1 MSGASGATGRTIVTV
16 TPNPSLD
23 RTVEVVELTRGAVL
37 RAEASRV
44 DPGGKGVN
52 VSRVLARFG
61 HPTLAVMP
69 GGSGELAAQLRTAGV
84 WPVSTPARGV
94 TRVNTALVEADG
106 TTTKVNE
113 PGLQLADD
121 EVAALVDT
129 VAAHAAAAAWVVTA
143 GSVPPG
149 TPHDL
154 HARIVTAARRVGA
167 PGTAPRVAV
176 DTSGPALAAAV
187 AAGPDLVKPNLA
199 ELAELVGHPLP
210 RLADVLAAA
219 RDLRSGG
226 IDTVLVSLGAAG
238 AVVVAPEGCWHS
250 ASVPVDTVRSTVGA
264 GDSTLAGYLLA
275 RTAPWPTRPASPGD
289 ALVHAV
295 ACGAAAVRLPGTAL
309 PGPADIDPTSVKP
322 ASAPDESLDLTGE
335 AA

>member
-1 MSGASGATGRTIVTV
+1 MSAAGAATRNIVVTV

-23 RTVEVVELTRGAVL
+23 RTVEVAELVRGAVL
-37 RAEASRV
+37 RADAARV

-52 VSRVLARFG
+52 VSRVLAGFG

-69 GGSGELAAQLRTAGV
+69 GGDGELASLLRAAGIQ
-84 WPVSTPARGV
+84 PVSTPARGA

-113 PGLQLADD
+113 PGVPLDVDQ
-121 EVAALVDT
+121 VAALVDT
-129 VAAHAAAAAWVVTA
+129 VAAHAAPASWVVTA

-149 TPHDL
+149 TADDL
-154 HARIVTAARRVGA
+154 HARVVGAARRGGA
-167 PGTAPRVAV
+167 RVAV

-187 AAGPDLVKPNLA
+187 AARPDLVKPNVA

-219 RDLRSGG
+219 GDLRSAG

-238 AVVVAPEGCWHS
+238 AVVVAAAGAWHT
-250 ASVPVDTVRSTVGA
+250 ASVPGTPVRSTVGA

-275 RTAPWPTRPASPGD
+275 RSAGAHPAD

-295 ACGAAAVRLPGTAL
+295 ACGAAAVGLPGTAV
-309 PGPADIDPTSVKP
+309 PGPADVDLTSVKP
-322 ASAPDESLDLTGE
+322 ASAPEESLDLTGE

>member
-1 MSGASGATGRTIVTV
+1 MTTIVTV
-16 TPNPSLD
+16 TPNPSID
-23 RTVEVVELTRGAVL
+23 RTVEIDELTRGAVL
-37 RAEASRV
+37 RATAHRV

-69 GGSGELAAQLRTAGV
+69 GGTGELADLLRAAGIP
-84 WPVSTPARGV
+84 PVSTPARGV

-113 PGLQLADD
+113 PGVELADH
-121 EVAALVDT
+121 EVDALVDT
-129 VAAHAAAAAWVVTA
+129 VAAHAAPAAWVVTA
-143 GSVPPG
+143 GSVPRGAPD
-149 TPHDL
+149 DL
-154 HARIVTAARRVGA
+154 HARLVLAARRGQA
-167 PGTAPRVAV
+167 RVAV

-187 AAGPDLVKPNLA
+187 AAGPDLVKPNVA

-219 RDLRSGG
+219 ADLRAGG
-226 IDTVLVSLGAAG
+226 VGTVLVSMGAAG
-238 AVVVAPEGCWHS
+238 ALVAAAEGVWHC
-250 ASVPVDTVRSTVGA
+250 AGAPVTVRSTVGA
-264 GDSTLAGYLLA
+264 GDSTLAGYLIA
-275 RTAPWPTRPASPGD
+275 RTSGASPAD

-295 ACGAAAVRLPGTAL
+295 ACGAAAVGLPGTAV
-309 PGPADIDPTSVKP
+309 PGPADLPPVTP
-322 ASAPDESLDLTGE
+322 ATAPEESLDLTGE

>member
-1 MSGASGATGRTIVTV
+1 MSGAGTAGTAGGIVVTV

-23 RTVEVVELTRGAVL
+23 RTVEVPALTRGAVL
-37 RAEASRV
+37 RATAHRV

-69 GGSGELAAQLRTAGV
+69 GGTGELAELLRAAGIQ
-84 WPVSTPARGV
+84 PVSTPARGV
-94 TRVNTALVEADG
+94 TRVNTALVEPDG

-113 PGLQLADD
+113 PGVELAAA
-121 EVAALVDT
+121 EVDVLVDT
-129 VAAHAAAAAWVVTA
+129 VAVHAAPAAWVVTA
-143 GSVPPG
+143 GSVPRGAPD
-149 TPHDL
+149 DL
-154 HARIVTAARRVGA
+154 HARIVTAARRGGGPA
-167 PGTAPRVAV
+167 TRVAV

-187 AAGPDLVKPNLA
+187 AAGPDLVKPNVA

-210 RLADVLAAA
+210 RLADVLAAT
-219 RDLRSGG
+219 DELRAGG
-226 IDTVLVSLGAAG
+226 VGTVLVSMGAAG
-238 AVVVAPEGCWHS
+238 ALVAAPEGTWHC
-250 ASVPVDTVRSTVGA
+250 AAEPVTAVRSTVGA

-275 RTAPWPTRPASPGD
+275 RTSGASPAD

-295 ACGAAAVRLPGTAL
+295 ACGAAAVGLPGTAV
-309 PGPADIDPTSVKP
+309 PGPADVDVTSVKP
-322 ASAPDESLDLTGE
+322 ASAPPESLDLTGE

>member
-1 MSGASGATGRTIVTV
+1 MVVTV

-23 RTVEVVELTRGAVL
+23 RTVEVAALVRGAVL
-37 RAEASRV
+37 RADASRV

-52 VSRVLARFG
+52 VSRVLAAFG

-69 GGSGELAAQLRTAGV
+69 GGTGELATLLRAAGIQ
-84 WPVSTPARGV
+84 PVSTPARGT

-106 TTTKVNE
+106 TTTKINE
-113 PGLQLADD
+113 PGVELHAH

-129 VAAHAAAAAWVVTA
+129 VAAHAAPAAWVVTA
-143 GSVPPG
+143 GSVPRGAPD
-149 TPHDL
+149 DL
-154 HARIVTAARRVGA
+154 HARIVTAARRGDA
-167 PGTAPRVAV
+167 RVAV

-187 AAGPDLVKPNLA
+187 AAGPDLVKPNVA

-219 RDLRSGG
+219 ADLRGGG

-238 AVVVAPEGCWHS
+238 AVVVAPEGTWHT
-250 ASVPVDTVRSTVGA
+250 ASVPVTAVRSTVGA

-275 RTAPWPTRPASPGD
+275 RTSGASPAD

-295 ACGAAAVRLPGTAL
+295 ACGAAAVGLPGTAV
-309 PGPADIDPTSVKP
+309 PGPADIDISSVKP
-322 ASAPDESLDLTGE
+322 ASAPEESLDLTGE